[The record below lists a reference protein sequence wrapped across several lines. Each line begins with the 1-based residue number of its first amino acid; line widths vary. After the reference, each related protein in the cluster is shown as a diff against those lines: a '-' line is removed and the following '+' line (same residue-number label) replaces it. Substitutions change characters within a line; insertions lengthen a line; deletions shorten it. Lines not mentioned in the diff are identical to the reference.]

1 MWGGKLSR
9 MRAAIEEREVG
20 VAVQLDVRFQAD
32 LATSRSQA
40 ANFGDCQL
48 FACPLPFSTA
58 PKETFEGSGTSRKA
72 GAGASEAVHRGHF
85 FFWNLRLTNQS

>member
-1 MWGGKLSR
+1 MPAWLQ
-9 MRAAIEEREVG
+9 G
-20 VAVQLDVRFQAD
+20 VARRQILGIAVPARVALR
-32 LATSRSQA
+32 LR
-40 ANFGDCQL
+40 
-48 FACPLPFSTA
+48 TA